1 MVNPMV
7 NRDRSVTAL
16 VLRSDDLGRACSMR
30 DAIDA
35 VAAGFVALSAGQAT
49 VPVRVGVPIKGE
61 GVALTM
67 PASLVGASCY
77 SVKVVS
83 VAPANRSAARPVV
96 TATVLLMD
104 ASNGELLAL
113 IDGTALTALRTGAAG
128 GVAAR
133 ALSRADA
140 AFVALFGA
148 GAQART
154 QLLALAVVRPLREI
168 RVVARDPAHAAAF
181 ADWAIGQTSLRD
193 VALRPASAES
203 ALAGADIVI
212 TATTS
217 RTPVFAGTSLG
228 VGVHVTAVGSFTPK
242 MRELD
247 EATLRGAR
255 IVVDQ
260 RAAALAEAGELQGMR
275 PEDVVELGEVLA
287 GTVPGRTTDD
297 ERTIFKSVG
306 NAIQDLVVAARAY
319 ERARA
324 DGLGEEVDFP

>member
-1 MVNPMV
+1 MADM
-7 NRDRSVTAL
+7 DQSVTAL
-16 VLRSDDLGRACSMR
+16 VLRADDLGRVCSMS

-35 VAAGFVALSAGQAT
+35 VAAGFVALSGGQAT
-49 VPVRVGVPIKGE
+49 VPVRVGVPINEE

-67 PASLVGASCY
+67 PASLAGASCY

-83 VAPANRSAARPVV
+83 VAPANRSAGRPVV

-104 ASNGELLAL
+104 ASSGELLAL

-133 ALSRADA
+133 ALSRPDA
-140 AFVALFGA
+140 ARVALFGA
-148 GAQART
+148 GAQARA
-154 QLLALAVVRPLREI
+154 QLLALAVVRPLRAV
-168 RVVARDPAHAAAF
+168 RVVARESAHAAAF
-181 ADWAIGQTSLRD
+181 AGWAADQPSLRG
-193 VALRPASAES
+193 VALSSASAEG
-203 ALAGADIVI
+203 ALAGADIVV

-228 VGVHVTAVGSFTPK
+228 EGVHVTAVGSFTPQ

-247 EATLRGAR
+247 EATLDGAR

-260 RAAALAEAGELQGMR
+260 RAAALAEAGELQGR
-275 PEDVVELGEVLA
+275 GPKDVVELGEVLA
-287 GTVPGRTTDD
+287 GTVPGRNNDQ
-297 ERTIFKSVG
+297 ERTVFKSVG

-324 DGLGEEVDFP
+324 DGIGEEVDFP

>member
-1 MVNPMV
+1 MRVRLLRANDLALACPM
-7 NRDRSVTAL
+7 A
-16 VLRSDDLGRACSMR
+16 
-30 DAIDA
+30 DAINA
-35 VAAGFVALSAGQAT
+35 VAAGFTALSAGQAT
-49 VPVRVGVPIKGE
+49 APVRLSVPIKAE
-61 GVALTM
+61 GVGLIM
-67 PASLVGASCY
+67 PASLAGASCY

-83 VAPANRSAARPVV
+83 VAPANLSAGRPLV
-96 TATVLLMD
+96 TATVLLLD
-104 ASNGELLAL
+104 ASSGDLLAL

-133 ALSRADA
+133 ALSRPDA
-140 AFVALFGA
+140 ARVALFGA

-154 QLLALAVVRPLREI
+154 QLLALASVRPLREV
-168 RVVARDPAHAAAF
+168 RVVARERAHAAAF
-181 ADWAIGQTSLRD
+181 GDWAAGQLSLRD
-193 VALRPASAES
+193 VALSPASAEG
-203 ALAGADIVI
+203 ALAGADIVV

-217 RTPVFAGTSLG
+217 RTPVFAGMSLG
-228 VGVHVTAVGSFTPK
+228 DGVHITAVGSFTPQ

-260 RAAALAEAGELQGMR
+260 RAAALAEAGELQGR
-275 PEDVVELGEVLA
+275 GAKDVVELGEVLA
-287 GTVPGRTTDD
+287 GTVPGRTTEG

-319 ERARA
+319 GRAQA